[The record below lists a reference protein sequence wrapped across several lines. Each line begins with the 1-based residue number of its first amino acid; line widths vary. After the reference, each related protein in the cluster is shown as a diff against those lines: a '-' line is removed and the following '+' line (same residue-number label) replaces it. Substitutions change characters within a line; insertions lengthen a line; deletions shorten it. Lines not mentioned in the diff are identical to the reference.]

1 MTVDFLEKILALDQ
15 KDLTSF
21 PVHLGTR
28 MGAKRCVCMAHEQAV
43 HAQMVLHAGYWYAV
57 NGFLQIMSSFPGVHL
72 TRVASISYSS
82 TAKKVAELCTRTTSS
97 TSIFRLH
104 TGIAKNC
111 I

>member
-72 TRVASISYSS
+72 TRVTNILHSS
-82 TAKKVAELCTRTTSS
+82 ATKKVTELRSGTKSRTSM
-97 TSIFRLH
+97 IQ
-104 TGIAKNC
+104 
-111 I
+111 

>member
-1 MTVDFLEKILALDQ
+1 MEKILALEQ
-15 KDLTSF
+15 NDLTSF
-21 PVHLGTR
+21 PVHLGTQV
-28 MGAKRCVCMAHEQAV
+28 GAMRCVCRAYEQAV

-57 NGFLQIMSSFPGVHL
+57 NGFLQIASIYPGVHL

-82 TAKKVAELCTRTTSS
+82 TAKKVAELRTRTTSS
-97 TSIFRLH
+97 TSVFWLH